1 MLQEVAEGKW
11 VASFRRALALNG
23 ISNGVSVAIVAES
36 QSRPVLMQLCS
47 LALYELGA
55 EYSTIVLPT
64 PAQTA
69 PVPVKSTGAS
79 NAIQGIRHVV
89 EALKLVD
96 VIVDVTV
103 EGLLHAEEWPEI
115 EEAGTRL
122 FVVCNEHPEILE
134 RTEPRAELG
143 AKVQLGIDMLRAAS
157 EMTVSSKAG
166 TDLTINVK
174 DAPCGGTPGFTT
186 NPGGV
191 AHWPGGLCLCFPGEG
206 TVNGRIVMAPGD
218 MNLTFKDYLR
228 DPIDLKIENDFITA
242 IEGNNVDADLFRE
255 YLAAWDDPVA
265 YGMSHVGWG
274 MNPHARWESMA
285 LYDKGD
291 VQATEFRAWA
301 GNFLWSCGS
310 NQYANRFTLGHFDL
324 PMRRCTIA
332 LDGKP
337 VVIEG
342 RLQGELA

>member
-1 MLQEVAEGKW
+1 LQEVAEGKW

-23 ISNGVSVAIVAES
+23 ISKGVTVAVVAET
-36 QSRPVLMQLCS
+36 QSRPVLIQLCD
-47 LALYELGA
+47 LALFDLGA
-55 EYSTIVLPT
+55 QYSTVVLPT
-64 PAQTA
+64 PPQTA

-79 NAIQGIRHVV
+79 NAIQGMRHVV
-89 EALKLVD
+89 ESLKQVE

-103 EGLLHAEEWPEI
+103 EGLLHSAEWPEI
-115 EEAGTRL
+115 EAAGARL
-122 FVVCNEHPEILE
+122 FTVCNEHPEILE

-143 AKVQLGIDMLRAAS
+143 PKVQLGIDMLRDAKV
-157 EMTVSSKAG
+157 MTVRSAAG
-166 TDLTINVK
+166 TDLTIDVK
-174 DAPCGGTPGFTT
+174 DAPCGGTPGFST

-206 TVNGRIVMAPGD
+206 AVNGRIVMAPGD

-228 DPIDLKIENDFITA
+228 DSIDITIEQDFITS
-242 IEGNNVDADLFRE
+242 IDGDNVDADLFRE
-255 YLAAWDDPVA
+255 YLAAWNDPVA

-285 LYDKGD
+285 LYDKRD

-301 GNFLWSCGS
+301 GNFLWSAGS

-324 PMRRCTIA
+324 PMRRCTIS
-332 LDGKP
+332 LDDRP

-342 RLQGELA
+342 KLQGDLA